1 MSDSS
6 EDRIIDLEMRLT
18 HLESSVDNL
27 TMASV
32 RQQRV
37 IDELLAQLKLIKEML
52 QQMDEPSASPGD
64 EPPPPHY

>member
-1 MSDSS
+1 MSDSN

>member
-1 MSDSS
+1 MSDSN

-52 QQMDEPSASPGD
+52 QQMDEPSASPSD